1 MKAAAFFHVIF
12 ITPVICTKVLLIGE
26 KNETQLMDLF
36 EESKSNEFQIVKV
49 FIDHDLEDVALND
62 SFCGFVGAQ
71 VNFFVKSSLSLE
83 KYFVKLQCGN

>member
-1 MKAAAFFHVIF
+1 MKAAAFFHVIL

-36 EESKSNEFQIVKV
+36 EESKSNDFQIVKV

-62 SFCGFVGAQ
+62 SFCGYVGAQ
-71 VNFFVKSSLSLE
+71 VIFS
-83 KYFVKLQCGN
+83 

>member
-1 MKAAAFFHVIF
+1 
-12 ITPVICTKVLLIGE
+12 
-26 KNETQLMDLF
+26 MDLF

-71 VNFFVKSSLSLE
+71 VIFSWNQDSHLKNI
-83 KYFVKLQCGN
+83 KAPHYQK